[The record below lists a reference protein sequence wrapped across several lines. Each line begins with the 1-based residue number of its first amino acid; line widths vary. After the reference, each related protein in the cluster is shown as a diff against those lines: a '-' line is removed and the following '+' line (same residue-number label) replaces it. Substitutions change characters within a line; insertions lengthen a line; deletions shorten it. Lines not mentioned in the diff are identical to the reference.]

1 MSPNNGE
8 QCRGLNDSSSH
19 SNDLGVFTQ
28 QIGGLGIHCVLFLA
42 AAVDNALCLWAF
54 RVLRANNHW

>member
-54 RVLRANNHW
+54 RAGHLEY